1 MKNENAHITFT
12 VPVLFIR
19 TNKAVK
25 CIPFENILYLQAEG
39 SYTYIFEC
47 GGTVKHLSAYSLGHI
62 EQNLRCPFILRVHR
76 SYMVNL
82 KQITGM
88 ISNSIKIG
96 NNIIPIGRT
105 YKHILNNFII
115 I

>member
-1 MKNENAHITFT
+1 MKTDNVHASFI

-19 TNKAVK
+19 TNKAIK

-47 GGTVKHLSAYSLGHI
+47 NGTDKHLSAYTLGYI
-62 EQNLRCPFILRVHR
+62 EQRLKCPFIFRVHR

-88 ISNSIKIG
+88 VGNSIKIN

>member
-1 MKNENAHITFT
+1 MKNKNALLSFI
-12 VPVLFIR
+12 VPALFIR
-19 TNKAVK
+19 TNKTIK

-39 SYTYIFEC
+39 SYTSIFEHE
-47 GGTVKHLSAYSLGHI
+47 GIGKHLSAYTLGYI
-62 EQNLRCPFILRVHR
+62 EQKLICPFILRVHR

-88 ISNSIKIG
+88 VGNSIKIG
-96 NNIIPIGRT
+96 NTIIPVGRT
-105 YKHILNNFII
+105 YKHILNSFII

>member
-1 MKNENAHITFT
+1 MKNNNAHASFT

-25 CIPFENILYLQAEG
+25 CISFEDILYLQAEG
-39 SYTYIFEC
+39 SYTYIFGCNET
-47 GGTVKHLSAYSLGHI
+47 GKHLSGYTLGYI
-62 EQNLRCPFILRVHR
+62 EQKLICPFILRVHR

-88 ISNSIKIG
+88 VGNSIKIG
-96 NNIIPIGRT
+96 NNIIPVGRT
-105 YKHILNNFII
+105 YKHILNSFVII
-115 I
+115 